1 MSKKLLFIPLALL
14 LAISLIAIGCPST
27 TPTTTTPPTTTPPTT
42 TPPTTTAPP
51 AKDEIVLG
59 QAISLSGAY
68 ATGTL
73 VTQLPPTD
81 MWIEEVNNGGGLYVE
96 EYGKKLPLRLIRYDD
111 TSDTGTAVNL
121 IEKLIVEDKVDF
133 VLGPYSTAL
142 WFATSP
148 VFTQY
153 KYPVV
158 APTVDSLQLK
168 AMFQDIPY
176 TFVIL
181 NQPAEKAVSM
191 VELAQELGVKTMVA
205 AHHQDLHGIEYAQ
218 GVVPQLVGAGID
230 LLLYKSFP
238 LDATDL
244 SPLLKEMK
252 ALNPDAAWFFAY
264 PDQNIL
270 LTKQSMEIGFNPKLW
285 YSSIGIAFSPY
296 REIFTAAGVE
306 GVMGAGAWNPKV
318 PYTGA
323 QDFWDRMTAYVGPEN
338 TDWYGNAYCYAAN
351 QVLEQAIVETGTL
364 DREVIRDTMATM
376 TFDTVLG
383 PVQFVNQFN
392 IQSPGE
398 VGQWQNGEYEI
409 IAAASKRTAEP
420 EYPKPAWPTP

>member
-1 MSKKLLFIPLALL
+1 MTKKLLLIPLALL

-27 TPTTTTPPTTTPPTT
+27 TPTTTPPTTTPPTT

-59 QAISLSGAY
+59 QAISLSGPY
-68 ATGTL
+68 ALGAL
-73 VTQLPPTD
+73 VTQLAPTD
-81 MWIEEVNNGGGLYVE
+81 MWIEEVNNAGGLYVE
-96 EYGKKLPLRLIRYDD
+96 DYGKKLPLRLIRYDD
-111 TSDTGTAVNL
+111 TGDTGTCVNL
-121 IEKLIVEDKVDF
+121 IEKLITEDKVDF
-133 VLGPYSTAL
+133 ILGPYSTLL

-148 VFTQY
+148 IFAQY

-158 APTVDSLQLK
+158 APTVDSLQLIN
-168 AMFQDIPY
+168 MWQEIPY

-181 NQPAEKAVSM
+181 NQPPEKAAAM
-191 VELAQELGVKTMVA
+191 VDLAKELGIKTMVA

-218 GVVPQLVGAGID
+218 GVVPALVGAGID

-270 LTKQSMEIGFNPKLW
+270 LTKQSMEIGFNPKLF
-285 YSSIGIAFSPY
+285 YSTIGIAFSPY

-323 QDFWDRMTAYVGPEN
+323 QDFWNRMTAYVGPEN
-338 TDWYGNAYCYAAN
+338 TDWYGNAYCYSAN
-351 QVLEQAIVETGTL
+351 QVLEQAIVETGSL
-364 DREVIRDTMATM
+364 DPEVIRNAMATM
-376 TFDTVLG
+376 TFDTVIG

-398 VGQWQNGEYEI
+398 VGQWQNGEFEI
-409 IAAASKRTAEP
+409 IAAASKRTAQP

>member
-1 MSKKLLFIPLALL
+1 M
-14 LAISLIAIGCPST
+14 
-27 TPTTTTPPTTTPPTT
+27 
-42 TPPTTTAPP
+42 
-51 AKDEIVLG
+51 
-59 QAISLSGAY
+59 SLSGAY
-68 ATGTL
+68 ALGTQ
-73 VTQLPPTD
+73 VTQLAPTD
-81 MWIEEVNNGGGLYVE
+81 MWIEEVNAGGGLYVE
-96 EYGKKLPLRLIRYDD
+96 EYGKELPIRLIRYDD
-111 TSDTGTAVNL
+111 TSDTGTCVKL
-121 IEKLIVEDKVDF
+121 IEKLVTEDKVDF

-168 AMFQDIPY
+168 EMFQDIPY

-181 NQPAEKAVSM
+181 NQPGEKAVAM
-191 VELAQELGVKTMVA
+191 VDLAKELGIKTMVA

-270 LTKQSMEIGFNPKLW
+270 LTKQSMEIGFNPKLF
-285 YSSIGIAFSPY
+285 YSSIGIAFSAY
-296 REIFTAAGVE
+296 REIFTAEGVE

-364 DREVIRDTMATM
+364 DREVIRDAMATM
-376 TFDTVLG
+376 TFDTVIG

-398 VGQWQNGEYEI
+398 VGQWQNGEFEI
-409 IAAASKRTAEP
+409 VAAASKRTAEP

>member
-14 LAISLIAIGCPST
+14 LAVSLVAIGCPT
-27 TPTTTTPPTTTPPTT
+27 TPATTTPPVTTPAQT
-42 TPPTTTAPP
+42 TPAQTTP
-51 AKDEIVLG
+51 ALPQKDEIVLG

-68 ATGTL
+68 ALGTQ
-73 VTQLPPTD
+73 VTQLAPTD
-81 MWIEEVNNGGGLYVE
+81 MWIEEVNAGGGLYVE
-96 EYGKKLPLRLIRYDD
+96 EYGKELPIRLIRYDD
-111 TSDTGTAVNL
+111 TSDTGTCVKL
-121 IEKLIVEDKVDF
+121 IEKLVTEDKVDF

-168 AMFQDIPY
+168 EMFQDIPY

-181 NQPAEKAVSM
+181 NQPGEKAVAM
-191 VELAQELGVKTMVA
+191 VDLAKELGIKTMVA

-270 LTKQSMEIGFNPKLW
+270 LTKQSMEIGFNPKLF
-285 YSSIGIAFSPY
+285 YSSIGIAFSAY
-296 REIFTAAGVE
+296 REIFTAEGVE

-364 DREVIRDTMATM
+364 DREVIRDAMATM
-376 TFDTVLG
+376 TFDTVIG

-398 VGQWQNGEYEI
+398 VGQWQNGEFEI

>member
-14 LAISLIAIGCPST
+14 LAVSLVAIGCPT
-27 TPTTTTPPTTTPPTT
+27 TPTTTPPPTTKPP
-42 TPPTTTAPP
+42 TTAPP
-51 AKDEIVLG
+51 TTPALPAKSEIVLG
-59 QAISLSGAY
+59 QAVSLSGAY
-68 ATGTL
+68 ALGAQI
-73 VTQLPPTD
+73 TQLAPTD
-81 MWIEEVNNGGGLYVE
+81 MWIKEVNDAGGIYVE

-111 TSDTGTAVNL
+111 TSDTGTCVNL
-121 IEKLIVEDKVDF
+121 IQKLITEDKVDF

-148 VFTQY
+148 VFAQY

-168 AMFQDIPY
+168 AMWQEIPY

-181 NQPAEKAVSM
+181 NQPAEKAQAM
-191 VELAQELGVKTMVA
+191 VDLAKELGIKTFVA
-205 AHHQDLHGIEYAQ
+205 ANHQDLHGIEYSQ
-218 GVVPQLVGAGID
+218 GVVPVLVGGGMD

-252 ALNPDAAWFFAY
+252 ALNPDAAFFFAY

-270 LTKQSMEIGFNPKLW
+270 LTKQSIEIGFNPKLW
-285 YSSIGIAFSPY
+285 YSTIGIAFSLY

-306 GVMGAGAWNPKV
+306 GVMGAGAWNPKA

-323 QDFWDRMTAYVGPEN
+323 KEFWDRMTAYVGPEN
-338 TDWYGNAYCYAAN
+338 TDWYGNAYCYATN
-351 QVLEQAIVETGTL
+351 QVLQQAIEQTGTL
-364 DREVIRDTMATM
+364 DREAIRNAMATM
-376 TFDTVLG
+376 TFDTVIG
-383 PVQFVNQFN
+383 PVKFVNQFN

-398 VGQWQNGEYEI
+398 VGQWQNGEFEI
-409 IAAASKRTAEP
+409 IAAASKRTAQP
-420 EYPKPAWPTP
+420 EYPKPPWPTP

>member
-1 MSKKLLFIPLALL
+1 LALL

-27 TPTTTTPPTTTPPTT
+27 TPTTTPPTTKPPTT
-42 TPPTTTAPP
+42 APPTTTAPP

-68 ATGTL
+68 AVGTI

-81 MWIEEVNNGGGLYVE
+81 MWIEEVNADGGLYVE
-96 EYGKKLPLRLIRYDD
+96 DYGKKLPLRLIRYDD

-148 VFTQY
+148 VFAQY
-153 KYPVV
+153 HYPVV

-168 AMFQDIPY
+168 AMFLDIPY

-191 VELAQELGVKTMVA
+191 VDLAKELGVKTMVA

-218 GVVPQLVGAGID
+218 GVVPQLVAAGID

-264 PDQNIL
+264 PDQNFL

-296 REIFTAAGVE
+296 REMFTAAGVE

-318 PYTGA
+318 PYPGA
-323 QDFWDRMTAYVGPEN
+323 QDFWDRITAYSGPEN

-351 QVLEQAIVETGTL
+351 QVLEQAIVETGSL
-364 DREVIRDTMATM
+364 DREVIRDAMATM

-409 IAAASKRTAEP
+409 VAAASKRTAQP